1 MSLRVSA
8 GLIMYRFRGGELEVF
23 LAHPGGPHADE
34 KDDGYWT
41 VPKGRQQR
49 YETLLDAA
57 RREFE
62 EEVGIKP
69 HGPYIELGSI
79 RQKSGKVVHAWAFEG
94 QWDDSQPIR
103 STTFEMPWPPA
114 SGRTQA
120 FPEVD
125 RAGFFPLGG
134 ARQKLKDTQLPFLDR
149 LLAMLGLRKALGRG
163 SPPPTR
169 SPAA

>member
-1 MSLRVSA
+1 MSLRISA

-23 LAHPGGPHADE
+23 LAHPGGPHAE
-34 KDDGYWT
+34 QKDAGYWT
-41 VPKGRQQR
+41 APKGRQKR

-62 EEVGIKP
+62 EEVGLKP

-79 RQKSGKVVHAWAFEG
+79 RQRSGKVVHAWAFQGE
-94 QWDDSQPIR
+94 WDESQPIR

-125 RAGFFPLGG
+125 RAGFFTLAG
-134 ARQKLKDTQLPFLDR
+134 AREKLKDSQLPFLDR
-149 LLAMLGLRKALGRG
+149 LQAMLGLRKALQRG
-163 SPPPTR
+163 ALPATP